1 MLNLRPILDVVREV
15 VSFVRDEV
23 AAGAREEEVQLRS
36 YEWLEREL
44 ADPASTHVQ
53 VVPDNRFHPGKIHVF
68 RYNPKHK
75 DTLDYFDTHP
85 VMLHLGTIMRGKSR
99 LELGINI
106 TWYPPAARR
115 YLVERV
121 REIYG
126 TRYDDAMRGNPERAL
141 DQRKVFL
148 NIYRLRYHLDHL
160 GLSFA
165 IRQYIPGRVVS
176 ERAVVEYES
185 WDRMVQLDVPG
196 VFPELHGHRNRSWI
210 HQEFFR
216 RLRLLNQDRGAL
228 LRRINEQRRTS
239 VLYRF
244 VDGNPL
250 S

>member
-1 MLNLRPILDVVREV
+1 MLNLRPILDVLREV
-15 VSFVRDEV
+15 VALVREEV
-23 AAGAREEEVQLRS
+23 TAAGNPEDAELRA
-36 YEWLEREL
+36 YEWLLREV

-68 RYNPKHK
+68 NYNPKHK

-99 LELGINI
+99 LELGINL

-126 TRYDDAMRGNPERAL
+126 TKYDDAMRGNPERAL

-165 IRQYIPGRVVS
+165 IRQYIPQRVVS
-176 ERAVVEYES
+176 QRVVIEYES
-185 WDRMVQLDVPG
+185 WDKAVELDVPG

-216 RLRLLNQDRGAL
+216 QLRRINQDRPG
-228 LRRINEQRRTS
+228 RRERINEQRRTS
-239 VLYRF
+239 SLYRF

-250 S
+250 A